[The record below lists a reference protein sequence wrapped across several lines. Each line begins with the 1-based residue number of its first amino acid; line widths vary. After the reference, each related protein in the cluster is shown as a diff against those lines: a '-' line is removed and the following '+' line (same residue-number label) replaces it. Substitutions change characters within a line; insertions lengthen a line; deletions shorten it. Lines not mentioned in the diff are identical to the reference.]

1 MTDDDNFFCSLFSLC
16 YSFGL
21 SSSFNSNFPNG
32 LQSRV
37 APEEFKATIG
47 RVNNILKKSL
57 PLK

>member
-1 MTDDDNFFCSLFSLC
+1 MAISISFVFR

-21 SSSFNSNFPNG
+21 SSSFSANFPPG

-37 APEEFKATIG
+37 APEEFKATVG